1 MAVAAALL
9 NMKVWAIEND
19 TLQISHLRQRMTE
32 LLTVLKNPKQ
42 FVFQDDGSYPK
53 HGFVGWE
60 DSYLK
65 LKAARQKD
73 GEDHFYVLYGFRL
86 AECRRNYGIRIMEPE
101 SVDMDPLGE
110 GLVPSTIGSVSVPA
124 GERDERG
131 RLQTDVS
138 NYFQSPSSLLPTSV
152 PFPAFPVS
160 ALSSSSSSSSSS
172 STAPAVPFDS
182 HRVPSVNP
190 RGAVANLASVIEG
203 IAADK
208 ALAKSGKG
216 FRKAPGAYVKK
227 TPEEKAATIK
237 KKHDA
242 KEAVKEAEKAARI
255 TELAEKEKG
264 ISKATGSSTVSMIE
278 KMRVRKPEAVVQP
291 VLVDGAKEAE
301 NIVLGGKELEENTD
315 EEDKLETSGSEDEED
330 KEGEDEEEEEY
341 EDEEDESLV
350 GKKGKRRKRKLDEVD
365 DEIEEDDEGVAVESG
380 DETEKSSKKV
390 FQREGSQGSTA
401 SSPKST
407 PGSAPAVSPGLLH
420 EDLAGTGETR
430 LGSGEVLSKEA
441 ASALTSEWE
450 GAGKQVE
457 ETTQVETGTA
467 AVGVAAER
475 QKTATVA
482 SDKAARSGGRALEKN
497 VNKNV
502 AGGVLNPE

>member
-19 TLQISHLRQRMTE
+19 ALQISHLRQRMTE

-86 AECRRNYGIRIMEPE
+86 AECRRNYGIRIMEPD
-101 SVDMDPLGE
+101 SVDMDPLGH
-110 GLVPSTIGSVSVPA
+110 GLVPSTIGSMSVPA
-124 GERDERG
+124 GDRDERG

-160 ALSSSSSSSSSS
+160 AFSSSSSSSSSS

-182 HRVPSVNP
+182 HRVPSDIP

-203 IAADK
+203 IAADR
-208 ALAKSGKG
+208 ALARSGKG
-216 FRKAPGAYVKK
+216 FRKAPGVYVKK

-242 KEAVKEAEKAARI
+242 KEAVKVAEKAARVN
-255 TELAEKEKG
+255 ELAEKEKG
-264 ISKATGSSTVSMIE
+264 ISLATGSSTVSMIA
-278 KMRVRKPEAVVQP
+278 KMNKRNPGAVVQP
-291 VLVDGAKEAE
+291 DLVEGAKEAE
-301 NIVLGGKELEENTD
+301 NKVLSGKELEETD
-315 EEDKLETSGSEDEED
+315 EEEKLEKSGSEDEGD
-330 KEGEDEEEEEY
+330 KEGEVEEEEED
-341 EDEEDESLV
+341 EEEEDESLV
-350 GKKGKRRKRKLDEVD
+350 GEKVKTRKRKLDEVD
-365 DEIEEDDEGVAVESG
+365 DEIEEDDEGVDVESG
-380 DETEKSSKKV
+380 DETEKSSKKEL
-390 FQREGSQGSTA
+390 QREGSQGSTA

-407 PGSAPAVSPGLLH
+407 PASAPAVSPGLFS
-420 EDLAGTGETR
+420 EDPAGTGETR

-441 ASALTSEWE
+441 ASELTCDWDGGGEQAE
-450 GAGKQVE
+450 D
-457 ETTQVETGTA
+457 TTQVETGTA
-467 AVGVAAER
+467 AAGVAAER

-482 SDKAARSGGRALEKN
+482 SDKAARSGGRASEKN

-502 AGGVLNPE
+502 ASGVLNPE